1 MALKVVIAGASGKMG
16 RCLIEAVTAEGMV
29 LHAALDAPG
38 SVAIGQRLGQLGIDA
53 GAEAAHVVV
62 TDDVAQALRGAD
74 DGRRRTRRRVSQGR
88 RVWEPA
94 HGVRHRGRPPD
105 AA

>member
-38 SVAIGQRLGQLGIDA
+38 SVAIGQRLGQRGIDA
-53 GAEAAHVVV
+53 GA
-62 TDDVAQALRGAD
+62 
-74 DGRRRTRRRVSQGR
+74 
-88 RVWEPA
+88 
-94 HGVRHRGRPPD
+94 
-105 AA
+105 